1 MSRPH
6 VMAVYDGRSFCD
18 TVRSSSAVIDRRYRK
33 TLVVAA
39 ALALTA
45 CSICGL
51 NHDLGLIKPGM
62 KTSEVEALLGRPARI
77 DQTETAD
84 QTVSGEVYHYSTPS
98 GEGRVIFINGVVF
111 KSEILDG
118 AKS

>member
-1 MSRPH
+1 MSHPH
-6 VMAVYDGRSFCD
+6 VAAVYDRRSFCD
-18 TVRSSSAVIDRRYRK
+18 MVRPSPAVIDRRYSRA
-33 TLVVAA
+33 LFVAA

-84 QTVSGEVYHYSTPS
+84 QTVTGEVYHYSTPS

-111 KSEILDG
+111 KSEVLDG
-118 AKS
+118 TKS